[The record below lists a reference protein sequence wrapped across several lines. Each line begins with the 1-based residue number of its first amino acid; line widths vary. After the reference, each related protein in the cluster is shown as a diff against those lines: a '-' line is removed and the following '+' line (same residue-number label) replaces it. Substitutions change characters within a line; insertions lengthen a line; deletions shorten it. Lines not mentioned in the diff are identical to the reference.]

1 MNFEKISDFV
11 KDLRYFNLRYVGNMK
26 QIHVGK
32 ELLDRFNF
40 LAYCKHGGKWLSR
53 ESVISK
59 RTISGMIFSV
69 GIPQL
74 KSLVDKN
81 NVRSEKPA
89 QDTTLHPVQWAAE
102 PRTILSMKLK
112 NYSIFTILLTNCTST
127 SPSNSSGDREE
138 CGEQQHMELELE
150 TKAGLSGTWSAARAS
165 WAVVCRARE
174 VLPLLRK
181 AQHGER
187 TPKTTFLWQTGTQD

>member
-1 MNFEKISDFV
+1 MQAWRKMTIQRKCHFKENYKWNDFQCWDPSAEKS
-11 KDLRYFNLRYVGNMK
+11 GGQK
-26 QIHVGK
+26 QCLIWKTSPRHTGY
-32 ELLDRFNF
+32 E
-40 LAYCKHGGKWLSR
+40 
-53 ESVISK
+53 
-59 RTISGMIFSV
+59 
-69 GIPQL
+69 
-74 KSLVDKN
+74 
-81 NVRSEKPA
+81 
-89 QDTTLHPVQWAAE
+89 TLHPVQWAAE